1 MSTNAAEL
9 LSLAQSTRDSNPA
22 QAEQLF
28 KQILAFKAGEQSSK
42 QGLISYNLTR
52 VYVQRI
58 AIQIPFVIKR
68 LLWSRSE
75 SYTVIKGAGHKCLL
89 DSRINTLIGNLLNS
103 KRFS

>member
-42 QGLISYNLTR
+42 RGLISNNLMR
-52 VYVQRI
+52 VYLQRI
-58 AIQIPFVIKR
+58 AIQIPSVIKR
-68 LLWSRSE
+68 LLWSHSE
-75 SYTVIKGAGHKCLL
+75 SYTVIKGASKRLSE
-89 DSRINTLIGNLLNS
+89 SRTDTKIENLLNS